1 MSFYCEI
8 ETIDKEICECTVIL
22 SLMVVVV
29 VVLVVEVVVVV
40 DVVVVVVVVCVCVCV
55 CVCFM
60 YFGVAVLGLFMP
72 CVFLDVIFLLA
83 QSVGLDTLI
92 DYCLN
97 LLLSWKF
104 LFSLAMVI
112 ESCIGYSSLGWF
124 L

>member
-1 MSFYCEI
+1 VYCYLI
-8 ETIDKEICECTVIL
+8 
-22 SLMVVVV
+22 VVVGGGGV
-29 VVLVVEVVVVV
+29 SGGSSGGGRCGGGGGGG
-40 DVVVVVVVVCVCVCV
+40 VCVCVCV
-55 CVCFM
+55 CVCVFVCFM

-72 CVFLDVIFLLA
+72 CVFLDVIFILA

-97 LLLSWKF
+97 LLLPWKF